1 MTRRRLTRRT
11 LLTVGLAGVVA
22 LVFAGVLVATASSNE
37 EPTATSAPRPAVSG
51 GARRPGLL
59 EVERWQWVLGASFD
73 IDDHEHSGV
82 GWTDAAG
89 SSAPPPTLYDVDGFT
104 TDTATVTALHDRGAI
119 VVCYVETGAW
129 ESYRP
134 DAAAYPADVLGLPVA
149 GYPHERYVDIRAD
162 AVFER
167 VRARVHMCADKG
179 FDAVEPDVDDSYTEE
194 TGFAITRED
203 NVAFN
208 ARVAELVH
216 SLGLLIALKNGD
228 EPEFAVAMEPLV
240 DFAIVEQCF
249 EFDSCESFE
258 PFVRAGKLVLVAEY
272 DLDPAEFCA
281 AADRQGIVA
290 ARMAEALTGETTP
303 CR

>member
-1 MTRRRLTRRT
+1 MTRHRLTRRT
-11 LLTVGLAGVVA
+11 LLILGSAGVVA
-22 LVFAGVLVATASSNE
+22 LVLAGVLVATANSNE
-37 EPTATSAPRPAVSG
+37 GPTTTSAPRSAVSG
-51 GARRPGLL
+51 EARRPGLR
-59 EVERWQWVLGASFD
+59 EVERWQWVLGAPFD
-73 IDDHEHSGV
+73 IDDQQHVGV

-104 TDTATVTALHDRGAI
+104 TDTATVAALHDRGAI

-134 DAAAYPADVLGLPVA
+134 DAAAYTADVLGLPVA
-149 GYPHERYVDIRAD
+149 GYPDERYVDIRAE

-167 VRARVHMCADKG
+167 VRARVQMCADKG
-179 FDAVEPDVDDSYTEE
+179 FDAVEPDIDDSYTEE
-194 TGFAITRED
+194 TGFAITRQD

-208 ARVAELVH
+208 ARVAELAH

-258 PFVRAGKLVLVAEY
+258 PFLRAGKRVLVAEY
-272 DLDPAEFCA
+272 ALDPAEFCA
-281 AADRQGIVA
+281 AADRQGLVA
-290 ARMAEALTGETTP
+290 ARMTEDLTGQTTP

>member
-1 MTRRRLTRRT
+1 VTRHRLTRRT
-11 LLTVGLAGVVA
+11 SLIVGSAGVVA
-22 LVFAGVLVATASSNE
+22 LVFAGVLVATAHSNDG
-37 EPTATSAPRPAVSG
+37 PTATSAPRHVVGG
-51 GARRPGLL
+51 GARRPGLG

-73 IDDHEHSGV
+73 IDDREHVGV
-82 GWTDAAG
+82 GWTNGEG

-104 TDTATVTALHDRGAI
+104 TDTATVAALHDRGAI

-129 ESYRP
+129 ERYRP
-134 DAAAYPADVLGLPVA
+134 DAADYPADVLGLSLA
-149 GYPHERYVDIRAD
+149 GYPDERYVDIRAD

-167 VRARVHMCADKG
+167 VRARVQMCADKG
-179 FDAVEPDVDDSYTEE
+179 FDAVEPDIDDSYTEQ
-194 TGFAITRED
+194 TGFAITRRD

-228 EPEFAVAMEPLV
+228 EPEFALAMEPLV

-258 PFVRAGKLVLVAEY
+258 PFVRAGKPVLVAEY

-281 AADRQGIVA
+281 AADRQGFVA
-290 ARMAEALTGETTP
+290 ASMTEALTGETTP

>member
-1 MTRRRLTRRT
+1 
-11 LLTVGLAGVVA
+11 
-22 LVFAGVLVATASSNE
+22 
-37 EPTATSAPRPAVSG
+37 
-51 GARRPGLL
+51 
-59 EVERWQWVLGASFD
+59 
-73 IDDHEHSGV
+73 
-82 GWTDAAG
+82 
-89 SSAPPPTLYDVDGFT
+89 
-104 TDTATVTALHDRGAI
+104 
-119 VVCYVETGAW
+119 
-129 ESYRP
+129 
-134 DAAAYPADVLGLPVA
+134 
-149 GYPHERYVDIRAD
+149 
-162 AVFER
+162 
-167 VRARVHMCADKG
+167 MCADKG
-179 FDAVEPDVDDSYTEE
+179 FDAVEPDIDDSYTEE